1 MEMLT
6 QKPPHIQ
13 RLKSR
18 TRDCNITFAERY
30 EFDYMGNSYFERGD
44 QARRIRELAANGEV
58 GTTTIG
64 GFRVHYAYNPQNYNP
79 VGIEYLLIQLFEKC
93 QDWWIEEQ
101 IYFERK
107 NCEVVTRLL
116 KDKLKW
122 KKLYVNQIVRSDFVE
137 ANSIY
142 QWCFAV
148 DAWLDIRYGLFWT
161 IDAKAN
167 PKDFLKNFKH
177 SVAYWDAKKE
187 TQGK

>member
-18 TRDCNITFAERY
+18 TRDCNITFADRY

-44 QARRIRELAANGEV
+44 QARRIRELAANGEI

-79 VGIEYLLIQLFEKC
+79 AGIEYLLIQLFEKS

-101 IYFERK
+101 IYFDRK
-107 NCEVVTRLL
+107 NCEAITQAL

-122 KKLYVNQIVRSDFVE
+122 KSLHVAGLLERSD
-137 ANSIY
+137 SH
-142 QWCFAV
+142 WTFAV